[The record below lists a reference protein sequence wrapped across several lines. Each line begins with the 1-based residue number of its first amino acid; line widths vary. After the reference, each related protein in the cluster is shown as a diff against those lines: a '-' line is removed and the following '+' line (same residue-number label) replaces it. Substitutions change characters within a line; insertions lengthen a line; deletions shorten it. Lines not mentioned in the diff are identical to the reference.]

1 MRAWLSTILHDQYVN
16 GVRKAAREMSIS
28 TIDEVTETLATR
40 ESQFSALTL
49 RDLNRALA
57 MVSDEQREAILR
69 ISLEGLSYDEA
80 AKILDVSVGTVRS
93 RLSRGRK
100 TLRDLMDAGETPRSF
115 LADGKN
121 RPSRLG
127 SASIIYH

>member
-1 MRAWLSTILHDQYVN
+1 MRAWHSTILHDQYVN

-80 AKILDVSVGTVRS
+80 AKILNVSVGTVRS

-100 TLRDLMDAGETPRSF
+100 TLRDLMDAGETTRSF
-115 LADGKN
+115 LADRKN

-127 SASIIYH
+127 SASAIYH

>member
-1 MRAWLSTILHDQYVN
+1 MRAWHSTILHDQYVN

-115 LADGKN
+115 LADRKN
-121 RPSRLG
+121 GPSRLG
-127 SASIIYH
+127 SA